1 MNMPQE
7 KYSLKAEEYYK
18 KLFINDGTYYS
29 CSSLFDPLFLYHV
42 IINETKINKLELS
55 ESLMC
60 DSQEYKNYDW
70 VIIDKIRDNS
80 LRKPDF
86 ESLKWNFYKN

>member
-1 MNMPQE
+1 MCNTQD
-7 KYSLKAEEYYK
+7 YK
-18 KLFINDGTYYS
+18 SF
-29 CSSLFDPLFLYHV
+29 
-42 IINETKINKLELS
+42 
-55 ESLMC
+55 
-60 DSQEYKNYDW
+60 DW